1 MMDSTEQR
9 RRIRAR
15 LVALSARPDL
25 RDDDDIFAMGLL
37 SSLFALRLV
46 EAIEREFSVAVADED
61 LNVANFR
68 SVASIAQLVSRM
80 LEIHG

>member
-15 LVALSARPDL
+15 LVALSGRPDL